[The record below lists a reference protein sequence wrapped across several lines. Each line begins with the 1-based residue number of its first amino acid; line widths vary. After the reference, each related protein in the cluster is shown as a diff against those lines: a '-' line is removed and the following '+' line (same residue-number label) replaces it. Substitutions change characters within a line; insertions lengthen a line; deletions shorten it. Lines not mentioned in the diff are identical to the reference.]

1 MTQVVA
7 SGGVVTPVDEYTS
20 HTFNTSGTFTVTA
33 GGTIEYL
40 VIAGGGG
47 GSSGGGG
54 GGGAG
59 GLLFGTAT
67 VSANTSY
74 TITVGAGGAGAVGV
88 NLAGFTGE
96 GSSISGTGVSVNV
109 TGGGGGGGPG
119 VAAKIGGSGGG
130 AGRASTTGAS
140 GIAGQGYAGGN
151 TSGNDSSAGGGGA
164 GGVGQNKVSTSTSGA
179 GGIGVES
186 SITGT
191 ATYYAGGGGGSGA
204 SVFAAT
210 TPGAGGLGG
219 GGSGGAMSGSVI
231 GISGTAYTGGGG
243 GAGSYTSGS
252 NSGGAGGSGLI
263 ILRYISPGG
272 PIVGLYQT
280 GGDLRIVLNSLG
292 GETPGASQPNGT
304 VVPYT
309 ISGNYITE
317 DKIGNPLTGNFV
329 LTDNTDEIT
338 ISVGAIPNTTLVFTA
353 FGETVS
359 YEIIF
364 PATLVGD
371 AVFTPVTFDIGY
383 YKTLPVHAVINGM
396 PVSMSDNEWVSN
408 GAVGNYNTKPIPKP
422 DLQEVVPYRF
432 TTVSGGGLMN
442 TFPIKPLGAEIIT
455 ETWY

>member
-1 MTQVVA
+1 MTQIIA
-7 SGGVVTPVDEYTS
+7 SGGESTTS
-20 HTFNTSGTFTVTA
+20 SGYKVHVFKTSGTFTVTD
-33 GGTIEYL
+33 GGTIEY
-40 VIAGGGG
+40 VVVAGGGG

-54 GGGAG
+54 GGGGG

-74 TITVGAGGAGAVGV
+74 TITVGSGGAGAVGV

-109 TGGGGGGGPG
+109 TGGGGAGGPG

-151 TSGNDSSAGGGGA
+151 TSGNDSSGGGGGA
-164 GGVGQNKVSTSTSGA
+164 GGAGQDKVSVSTSGA

-204 SVFAAT
+204 STLGAT

-219 GGSGGAMSGSVI
+219 GGGGGALSGTGI

-243 GAGSYTSGS
+243 GAGSYISGS
-252 NSGGAGGSGLI
+252 NSGGDGGSGI
-263 ILRYISPGG
+263 VILRYTAALQI
-272 PIVGLYQT
+272 IEFNQT
-280 GGDLRIVLNSLG
+280 GGDLTITLNTLG
-292 GETPGASQPNGT
+292 GATPGASQPNGT

-317 DKIGNPLTGNFV
+317 TSIGQPLTGNFV

-338 ISVGAIPNTTLVFTA
+338 INVGTIPSSTLVFTA

-359 YEIIF
+359 YETVF

-371 AVFTPVTFDIGY
+371 TTHTPVTFDIGY
-383 YKTLPVHAVINGM
+383 YKTLPVQPVINGI
-396 PVSMSDNEWVSN
+396 PVSMSDAEWVSN
-408 GAVGNYNTKPIPKP
+408 GAVGNYTTKPIPKP

-432 TTVSGGGLMN
+432 TTVSGGGRMN
-442 TFPIKPLGAEIIT
+442 TFPIKPLGAEIIN